1 MTDEA
6 DHAVA
11 RPVARMQAWLTSL
24 PRRLTFRVVLFSSVW
39 AIIALVVIATV
50 ISTLFRQVSER
61 GFDNVLSAHLFNLIA
76 SVSATEDAR
85 LVGSPNL
92 GDLRFSEPLSGWYWS
107 VEPIS
112 TALRNQLRS
121 SSLVM
126 PVRSP
131 STADVQFDRNFQ
143 RSYVEEGPGGE
154 QIEVLEAEVVLDQ
167 LDRIARFRVMGNRSE
182 LEREISDFAG
192 RLYAYLGIFGLGMI
206 AINVFA
212 ILIALRPLGSIRSAL
227 ANIRAGTAERLSGPF
242 PAEIAPLAEE
252 TNALIESNRRI
263 IERARTQ
270 VGNLAHSLKTPL
282 AVLMNEG
289 RALGGE
295 QGALITGHTEAMQK
309 QIDHYLQRA
318 RAAAQRSTLAAR
330 SPVNQTLAR
339 MARVAEKL
347 NPDKKLQTTMPDTE
361 VVFAGE
367 REDLEEIIGNLLE
380 NAMKWADRNVVLWL
394 QPLRLADSRGLGF
407 RVMIEDDGPG
417 IPEDQARQALKRG
430 RRLDESKPGTGL
442 GLAIAADLVK
452 EYGGTL
458 ALERSRL
465 GGLRAEVVLPA
476 A

>member
-1 MTDEA
+1 MTDEVQNTL
-6 DHAVA
+6 DRPLIRMKA
-11 RPVARMQAWLTSL
+11 RLRSL
-24 PRRLTFRVVLFSSVW
+24 PRTLTFRVVLFSSVW
-39 AIIALVVIATV
+39 AMIALVVIATV

-76 SVSATEDAR
+76 SVSATEDGQ

-107 VEPIS
+107 VEPVS
-112 TALRNQLRS
+112 QALRNQLRS
-121 SSLVM
+121 PSLVQ

-131 STADVQFDRNFQ
+131 STAETSFDRNFQ
-143 RSYVEEGPGGE
+143 RRYLEEGPGGE
-154 QIEVLEAEVVLDQ
+154 QIEVLEAEIVLDQ

-182 LEREISDFAG
+182 LEQEISDFAG

-212 ILIALRPLGSIRSAL
+212 ILLALKPLGSIRRAL

-242 PAEIAPLAEE
+242 PAEIAQLAEE
-252 TNALIESNRRI
+252 TNALIEGNRRI

-289 RALGGE
+289 RTLGGE
-295 QGALITGHTEAMQK
+295 QGALITGHAAAMQK

-347 NPDKKLQTTMPDTE
+347 NPDKKLEVTMPDMD

-367 REDLEEIIGNLLE
+367 REDLEEITGNLLE
-380 NAMKWADRNVVLWL
+380 NAMKWAGRKVTLSL
-394 QPLRLADSRGLGF
+394 QPLPSGDSAGRSF
-407 RVMIEDDGPG
+407 RITIEDDGPG
-417 IPEDQARQALKRG
+417 IPEVQARQALKRG

-442 GLAIAADLVK
+442 GLAIVADLVK

-458 ALERSRL
+458 ALERSKL
-465 GGLRAEVVLPA
+465 GGLRAEVLLPA

>member
-1 MTDEA
+1 MM
-6 DHAVA
+6 A
-11 RPVARMQAWLTSL
+11 RFSHL
-24 PRRLTFRVVLFSSVW
+24 PRTLTFRVVAFSSIW
-39 AIIALVVIATV
+39 AMIALVVIATV

-76 SVSATEDAR
+76 SVSATEEGM

-107 VEPIS
+107 VEPVS
-112 TALRNQLRS
+112 PALRNQLHS
-121 SSLVM
+121 PSLVT

-131 STADVQFDRNFQ
+131 STVDISFDRNFQ
-143 RSYVEEGPGGE
+143 RKYLEEGPGGE
-154 QIEVLEAEVVLDQ
+154 QIEVLEAEIVLDQ

-182 LEREISDFAG
+182 LEQEISDFSG
-192 RLYAYLGIFGLGMI
+192 RLYAYLGIFGVGMI

-212 ILIALRPLGSIRSAL
+212 ILIALKPLGSIRRAL

-289 RALGGE
+289 RSLGGE
-295 QGALITGHTEAMQK
+295 QGALITAHAEAMQK

-318 RAAAQRSTLAAR
+318 RAVAQRSTLATR
-330 SPVNQTLAR
+330 SSVNQTLAR
-339 MARVAEKL
+339 MGRVTEKL
-347 NPDKKLQTTMPDTE
+347 NPDKMLELQMPEAE
-361 VVFAGE
+361 VTFVGE
-367 REDLEEIIGNLLE
+367 REDLEEITGNLLE
-380 NAMKWADRNVVLWL
+380 NAMKWADRKVVLTL
-394 QPLRLADSRGLGF
+394 QPVEVNGADPRRF
-407 RVMIEDDGPG
+407 RIAIEDDGPG

-442 GLAIAADLVK
+442 GLAIVADLVK

>member
-76 SVSATEDAR
+76 SVSATEDGR

-380 NAMKWADRNVVLWL
+380 NAMKWADRNVVLSL
-394 QPLRLADSRGLGF
+394 QPLRPADSRGLGF
-407 RVMIEDDGPG
+407 RVLIEDDGPG

>member
-1 MTDEA
+1 
-6 DHAVA
+6 
-11 RPVARMQAWLTSL
+11 MQAWLTSL

-76 SVSATEDAR
+76 SVSATEDGR

>member
-1 MTDEA
+1 M
-6 DHAVA
+6 
-11 RPVARMQAWLTSL
+11 
-24 PRRLTFRVVLFSSVW
+24 LTFRVVAFSSIW

-76 SVSATEDAR
+76 SVSATDDGR

-92 GDLRFSEPLSGWYWS
+92 GDLRFSEPLSGWYWA
-107 VEPIS
+107 VEPVS
-112 TALRNQLRS
+112 EALRNRLHS
-121 SSLVM
+121 PSLVM
-126 PVRSP
+126 PVNSP
-131 STADVQFDRNFQ
+131 STDEVPFDREF
-143 RSYVEEGPGGE
+143 RRRYLEEGPGGE
-154 QIEVLEAEVVLDQ
+154 QIEVLEAEIVLDQ
-167 LDRIARFRVMGNRSE
+167 LDRVARFRVMGNRSE
-182 LEREISDFAG
+182 LEQEISDFAG
-192 RLYAYLGIFGLGMI
+192 RLYAYLAIFGLGMI

-212 ILIALRPLGSIRSAL
+212 ILVALKPLGSIRQAL
-227 ANIRAGTAERLSGPF
+227 ASIRAGTAERLSGPF
-242 PAEIAPLAEE
+242 PVEIAPLAEE
-252 TNALIESNRRI
+252 TNALIENNRRI

-289 RALGGE
+289 RTLGGDK
-295 QGALITGHTEAMQK
+295 GGLITNHAEGMQK

-318 RAAAQRSTLAAR
+318 RAAAQRNTLASR

-347 NPDKKLQTTMPDTE
+347 NPDKRLAVKMPE
-361 VVFAGE
+361 SEIVFAGE
-367 REDLEEIIGNLLE
+367 REDLEEITGNLLE
-380 NAMKWADRNVVLWL
+380 NAMKWASGKVVLSL
-394 QPLRLADSRGLGF
+394 GLVQADEAGPRSF
-407 RVMIEDDGPG
+407 RVVIEDDGPG

-442 GLAIAADLVK
+442 GLSIVADLVE

-458 ALERSRL
+458 SLERSKL
-465 GGLRAEVVLPA
+465 GGLKAEVSLPA